1 MNSLRAGVAAALVA
15 AVLLAGVQ
23 AFAQGPRGGR
33 GGRMGGPSG
42 VPVRALGLT
51 EAQQQQVAAV
61 RKQYSATLEQAEAR
75 LREARRAQRA
85 AIQTVP
91 VNESLVRSTTQ
102 VLADAE
108 TEVAIEQARVYN
120 DVCNVLTPDQQSR
133 LKALQGQRQSSDGA
147 RRPRPQRQRQ

>member
-1 MNSLRAGVAAALVA
+1 VA

-33 GGRMGGPSG
+33 GGRMGRPLG
-42 VPVRALGLT
+42 VPVAALGLT
-51 EAQQQQVAAV
+51 EAQRQQVAAV

-75 LREARRAQRA
+75 LGAARRAQRA

-102 VLADAE
+102 ALADAE

-120 DVCNVLTPDQQSR
+120 DVWNVLTPDQQNR
-133 LKALQGQRQSSDGA
+133 LTALQAQRQSSDGA